1 MIFKANDKYRA
12 QLRSTWVADPPGTSL
27 LVTALPENVPTIVT
41 VGWNTDYET
50 IFSVEGKSGDSPS
63 NYALTGVTRLRG
75 AQVNLPEN
83 TAVNCLQHEDFLNQ
97 YFLTSEWNEIP
108 FSTTPV
114 FDGDNGPKQY
124 ITLEGNATFSIANVS
139 ESRVFLL
146 RVIQDATGGHSIT
159 WWNGITWMSPEVSL
173 NTSPNKVSVY
183 GFISTGT
190 GTYDGWLMGKQY

>member
-1 MIFKANDKYRA
+1 MIYKANDKYRS

-27 LVTALPENVPTIVT
+27 LVTTLPDNVPTVIT

-75 AQVNLPEN
+75 AEVNLPEN

-97 YFLTSEWNEIP
+97 YFLTSEWNEIT
-108 FSTTPV
+108 FSTTPT

-124 ITLEGNATFSIANVS
+124 ITLEDDVVFSIDNVS

-146 RVIQDATGGHSIT
+146 RVIQDGTGGHSIT
-159 WWNGITWMSPEVSL
+159 WWSGITWLSPETSL
-173 NTSPNKVSVY
+173 NSSAGKVSVY

-190 GTYDGWLMGKQY
+190 GTYDGYLMGKEY